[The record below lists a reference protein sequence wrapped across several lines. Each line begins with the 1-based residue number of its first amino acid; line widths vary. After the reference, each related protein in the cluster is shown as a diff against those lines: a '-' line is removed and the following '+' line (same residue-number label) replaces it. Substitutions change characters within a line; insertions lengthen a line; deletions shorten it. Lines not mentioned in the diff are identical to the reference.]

1 MVIYSFNI
9 KDRKTPKQKVWEDD
23 ETVIT
28 GMMWWT
34 LQLKVFYC
42 DALARPFH
50 ASQQAVLSGQ
60 HIWKFKCWWDNE
72 VINVDLNEMVYFS
85 CAQKQ
90 TYFCCTLESLEC
102 WPWLNVVLVKTYFCC
117 ASESLDVNHDWLS
130 TYFCWASSLLTPST
144 AFQASHFAPPLDKGY
159 LDHAPDDQESM
170 KSLRLV
176 SCDGCEWQLTSGR
189 AFLVFQCSRRPQ
201 WPESNLRVFIL
212 LLQSGAL
219 MLRGIQVFTCL

>member
-1 MVIYSFNI
+1 MMIFSFNI
-9 KDRKTPKQKVWEDD
+9 RDRKTPKKKVWENDK
-23 ETVIT
+23 TIIT

-42 DALARPFH
+42 DALARRFH
-50 ASQQAVLSGQ
+50 VSQQAVLSGQ
-60 HIWKFKCWWDNE
+60 RIWKFKCWWDNE
-72 VINVDLNEMVYFS
+72 VMNVDLNEMVYFS

-144 AFQASHFAPPLDKGY
+144 AFQASHLAPPLDKGY
-159 LDHAPDDQESM
+159 LDDAPDYRDVYEVSEVGEFLAPMWWLRMTTHFRSSIPGFSM
-170 KSLRLV
+170 F
-176 SCDGCEWQLTSGR
+176 TSPTV
-189 AFLVFQCSRRPQ
+189 AWKYS
-201 WPESNLRVFIL
+201 
-212 LLQSGAL
+212 
-219 MLRGIQVFTCL
+219 